1 MLAVSAGFPAL
12 VHAQGQPYLEE
23 LESSYVKAD
32 NRAVERLLSR
42 MESRREAN
50 DPSGREWSCE
60 AHSVAELDLLNPCL
74 PVMASEAVST
84 LSRSGRGESETI
96 SASRI
101 SGLEPTGGVLAQFTG
116 ALFLRSD
123 FYKNFMGFFGVDF
136 PSPARAGS
144 TLYYDH
150 FITDSLDVDGRKTYK
165 VKFHPVRGYRGAAFD
180 GEMLV
185 DAGDYALRAVRARMS
200 GGSNVNWLRDL
211 GVVAEYGRSGEVW
224 YLESETMTADFSAA
238 LTDSTDIRSFLGKRR
253 LAFSKPS
260 QPMHVDVAGVSIA
273 DDARNHDAA
282 WWDASRPDP
291 LLPQEEDVF
300 RITSAVSE
308 LPSMKTAYRVA
319 QTIVSGY
326 ADAGPVEFGPVFK
339 TLTFNNLEGLRPQIG
354 LRTTEALSSMRRAGG
369 YMAFGFRDKALKG
382 GVKYERM
389 LGSSPVRKLTLSAS
403 HDTYQLGRSTSP
415 ETDANI
421 FSSLLAKPDA
431 QRLCMLTDFSLLYE
445 HEAAPWLDLSA
456 GLGVRRWHESAY
468 VPMTTPDG
476 GPMCFISSAE
486 ASIRARI
493 AGEET
498 VARSAFGKRVIGGR
512 MPVVTLELA
521 SGVPGLLDH
530 SYSYLRPE
538 VTLDWDLH
546 LPPVGISRIHANA
559 GAVFG
564 SVPYPLLHLPEGNGT
579 YIYDP
584 AAFACM
590 DFFEYASDR
599 WATVFW
605 NHSFGGL
612 LFGLIPGVRELEL
625 REELSVRAAI
635 GSLTEPNDPVSG
647 SAPMAFPE
655 GMRAMDGPYVELG
668 AGISNI
674 LHLFRVDCFWRLTD
688 RSYELDGTVVEA
700 RRPFV
705 VNLGLDLR
713 F

>member
-1 MLAVSAGFPAL
+1 MLAMMAGFSAL
-12 VHAQGQPYLEE
+12 AQEPSYAEE

-32 NRAVERLLSR
+32 NRAVKLLLSR

-60 AHSVAELDLLNPCL
+60 AHSVAELDLLNPYL
-74 PVMASEAVST
+74 PVMASEAVSC
-84 LSRSGRGESETI
+84 LSHDGREDAEVI

-123 FYKNFMGFFGVDF
+123 FYRPFTGFFGVDF

-150 FITDSLDVDGRKTYK
+150 FITDSLDVDGRKTYR
-165 VKFHPVRGYRGAAFD
+165 VKFHPVRGFRGAAFE

-185 DAGDYALRAVRARMS
+185 DAEDYALRAVRARMS

-211 GVVAEYGRSGEVW
+211 GIETEYRRNGGGW
-224 YLESETMTADFSAA
+224 YLEAETLTADFSAA
-238 LTDSTDIRSFLGKRR
+238 LTDSTDVRSFFGKRR
-253 LAFSKPS
+253 LAFSEPEGLR
-260 QPMHVDVAGVSIA
+260 PAEVAGVSVA
-273 DDARNHDAA
+273 DGARGYDAA
-282 WWDASRPDP
+282 WWNESRPSP
-291 LLPQEEDVF
+291 LMPQEEDVF
-300 RITSAVSE
+300 RITSLVTE
-308 LPSMKTAYRVA
+308 LPSVKTAYKLAR
-319 QTIVSGY
+319 TLVSGY
-326 ADAGPVEFGPVFK
+326 ADAGAVEFGPVFK
-339 TLTFNNLEGLRPQIG
+339 TLTFNNLEGLRPQLG
-354 LRTTEALSSMRRAGG
+354 LRTTEALSPKRRAGG
-369 YMAFGFRDKALKG
+369 YIAYGFRDRALKG

-389 LGSSPVRKLTLSAS
+389 FGTSPVRKLTLSAS

-415 ETDANI
+415 ETDASI

-431 QRLCMLTDFSLLYE
+431 QRLCLLTDFSLLYE

-468 VPMTTPDG
+468 VPMATPDG
-476 GPMCFISSAE
+476 APVYFISSAE
-486 ASIRARI
+486 ASLQARFA
-493 AGEET
+493 AGET
-498 VARSAFGKRVIGGR
+498 VARSAFGKRVLGGR
-512 MPVVTLELA
+512 KPVVTLDLSA
-521 SGVPGLLDH
+521 GVPGLLEN
-530 SYSYLRPE
+530 SYSYIRPE
-538 VTLDWDLH
+538 VTLDWNLH
-546 LPPVGISRIHANA
+546 LPPVGTSFIHANA
-559 GAVFG
+559 GAIFG

-579 YIYDP
+579 YIHDP

-612 LFGLIPGVRELEL
+612 LFGLIPGVRELDL
-625 REELSVRAAI
+625 REELSARAAF
-635 GSLTEPNDPVSG
+635 GSLSEPNNPASG
-647 SAPMAFPE
+647 LAPMAFPE
-655 GMRAMDGPYVELG
+655 GMRAMDGPYVEVG

-688 RSYELDGTVVEA
+688 RSYELDGTVTEA